1 MIQLKSNTSN
11 QEFTIGYGETISSE
25 AYGCAVVLSIP
36 NTNGVVF
43 TYSGGIMQDTID
55 RYNKTCVISVDINE
69 VLATGEYS
77 ISVGL
82 PVVGYIYK
90 GLCRIL
96 SEVEMINGNNG
107 IITGYG
113 Y

>member
-11 QEFTIGYGETISSE
+11 QEFTIGYGKTISSE
-25 AYGCAVVLSIP
+25 AYVCTIELSIP
-36 NTNGVVF
+36 NTNDVVF
-43 TYSGGIMQDTID
+43 TYSGNIVLDTKD
-55 RYNKTCVISVDINE
+55 CYNQTCVISVDINE
-69 VLATGEYS
+69 ILATGEYS

-90 GLCRIL
+90 GLCRVL